1 VATGNSGQWAK
12 GVSGNPAGR
21 PKGSGLMNILGREL
35 EKQARDRK
43 GQPILIDGESV
54 TYGELLVQRLI
65 TGSIETGDSSLLR
78 LVFSYAEGLPAQKI
92 EARFVEEQRP
102 DFSRLSNQELKQ
114 ALALAEKANGE
125 GALPGDD

>member
-1 VATGNSGQWAK
+1 
-12 GVSGNPAGR
+12 
-21 PKGSGLMNILGREL
+21 MNILGREL